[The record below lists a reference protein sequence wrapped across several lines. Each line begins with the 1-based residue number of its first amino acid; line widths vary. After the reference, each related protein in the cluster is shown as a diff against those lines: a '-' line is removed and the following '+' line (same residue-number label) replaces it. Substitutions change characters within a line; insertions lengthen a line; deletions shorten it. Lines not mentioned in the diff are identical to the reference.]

1 MFTGLIEETG
11 TITTIKQSSDSV
23 KLAVTADVT
32 VQGTNIG
39 DSIAV
44 NGCCLTATKVIRR
57 GKSKGYEFNLLRE
70 TWNVTNLSML
80 KCGASVNLER
90 ALALGQR
97 MGGHF
102 VTGHVD
108 ALGKIRK
115 WEKQGKDWLLN
126 VDVPSALMSGLVLK
140 GSIAVDGI
148 SLTVANL
155 RKRSFS
161 VWIIPHTRLNTN
173 FRTRKVGDSV
183 NLETDLLGKYVSVSY
198 THLRAHET

>member
-11 TITTIKQSSDSV
+11 TITAIKQSSDSV

-126 VDVPSALMSGLVLK
+126 VDVPSDLMSGLVSK

-183 NLETDLLGKYVSVSY
+183 NLETDLLGKYV
-198 THLRAHET
+198 LRQIEV

>member
-126 VDVPSALMSGLVLK
+126 VDVPSALMSGLVSK

-183 NLETDLLGKYVSVSY
+183 NLETDLLGKYV
-198 THLRAHET
+198 LRQIEV

>member
-11 TITTIKQSSDSV
+11 TITAIKQSSDSV

-183 NLETDLLGKYVSVSY
+183 NLETDLLGKYV
-198 THLRAHET
+198 LRQIEV

>member
-126 VDVPSALMSGLVLK
+126 VDVPSDLMSGLVSK

-183 NLETDLLGKYVSVSY
+183 NLETDLLGKYV
-198 THLRAHET
+198 LRQIEV

>member
-161 VWIIPHTRLNTN
+161 AWIIPHTRLNTN

-183 NLETDLLGKYVSVSY
+183 NLETDLLGKYV
-198 THLRAHET
+198 LRQIEV

>member
-11 TITTIKQSSDSV
+11 TITTIKQTSDSV

-183 NLETDLLGKYVSVSY
+183 NLETDLLGKYI
-198 THLRAHET
+198 LRQIEV

>member
-183 NLETDLLGKYVSVSY
+183 NLETDLLGKYV
-198 THLRAHET
+198 LRQIEV

>member
-140 GSIAVDGI
+140 GSISVDGI

-183 NLETDLLGKYVSVSY
+183 NLETDLLGKYI
-198 THLRAHET
+198 LRQIEV

>member
-140 GSIAVDGI
+140 GSISVDGI

-183 NLETDLLGKYVSVSY
+183 NLETDLLGKYV
-198 THLRAHET
+198 LRQIEV

>member
-32 VQGTNIG
+32 VQGINIG

-183 NLETDLLGKYVSVSY
+183 NLETDLLGKYV
-198 THLRAHET
+198 LRQIEV

>member
-126 VDVPSALMSGLVLK
+126 VDVPSDLMSGLVSK

-183 NLETDLLGKYVSVSY
+183 NLETDLLGKYI
-198 THLRAHET
+198 LRQIEV